1 MFVLLKVSQ
10 LILLSEAAQREGV
23 PLPDL
28 VPSAQQ
34 IRQAIE
40 SLVLAGQ
47 KLVTETPDDVC
58 TIMYIAISRK
68 VVGKSA
74 RNNPKRYCG
83 RFWVHRSSK
92 KFERMAREAMNVC
105 SRVLKESNKSRSKAT
120 VSGTVNWSYPILPFG
135 IVACTFFPTT
145 FLEVAVYVQQLQQ
158 TTTTT
163 TLSNS
168 TEIH

>member
-10 LILLSEAAQREGV
+10 LILLNEAAQREGV

-58 TIMYIAISRK
+58 IIMYI
-68 VVGKSA
+68 
-74 RNNPKRYCG
+74 C
-83 RFWVHRSSK
+83 
-92 KFERMAREAMNVC
+92 
-105 SRVLKESNKSRSKAT
+105 
-120 VSGTVNWSYPILPFG
+120 
-135 IVACTFFPTT
+135 
-145 FLEVAVYVQQLQQ
+145 
-158 TTTTT
+158 TTTPA
-163 TLSNS
+163 NNNNNF
-168 TEIH
+168 IKQH